1 MFVQIARTPLSS
13 AARLTE
19 HAELITRLTSDD
31 SARGAPRG
39 RPAARRSAMR
49 VTGYRSL
56 ASVPRVGRPVGNV
69 DGAVAAGATEVPV
82 RPSSRLDEGLTGV
95 GLGGHTDGFEVS
107 VAEGPVGPRGHAAGR
122 RRPRRALPGGGR
134 ADGGPGGE
142 PGRRGGGRHGLRPPA
157 RGRRGRRQPAL
168 PGDGRG
174 DASCGT
180 RTACRSSPTP
190 STPSWSRPYSPR
202 ARATRGT
209 YPSNAPWCG
218 RAFGTWAGSS
228 SAPWATASPASGFRR
243 RRQSWTGPAS
253 RRDRQGGAD
262 DPGDRLGRHPGGRR
276 HVRQGHRTG
285 C

>member
-1 MFVQIARTPLSS
+1 MTQREVRRAGGL
-13 AARLTE
+13 
-19 HAELITRLTSDD
+19 
-31 SARGAPRG
+31 
-39 RPAARRSAMR
+39 RPAEARCESPDTGPLPRSHEWDGRWATWTVPSPPELPR
-49 VTGYRSL
+49 CRSC
-56 ASVPRVGRPVGNV
+56 
-69 DGAVAAGATEVPV
+69 
-82 RPSSRLDEGLTGV
+82 SSRLDEGLTGV

-157 RGRRGRRQPAL
+157 RGGRRGRRQPAL